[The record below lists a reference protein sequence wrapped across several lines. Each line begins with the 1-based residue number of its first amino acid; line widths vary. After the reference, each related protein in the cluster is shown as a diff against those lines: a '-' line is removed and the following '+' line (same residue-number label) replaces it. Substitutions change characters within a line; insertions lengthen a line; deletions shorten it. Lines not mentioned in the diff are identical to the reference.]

1 MIALAAIGFLTLIA
15 IMLAAWP
22 ISECLFEWI
31 QARRKIK

>member
-1 MIALAAIGFLTLIA
+1 MIALALVGALTLIA
-15 IMLAAWP
+15 IMFAAWP